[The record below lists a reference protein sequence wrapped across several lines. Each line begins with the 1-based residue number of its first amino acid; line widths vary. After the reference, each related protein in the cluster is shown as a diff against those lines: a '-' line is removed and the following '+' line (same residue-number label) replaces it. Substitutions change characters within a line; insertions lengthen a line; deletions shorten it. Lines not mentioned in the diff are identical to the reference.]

1 MYQKFSLN
9 WLVAILFPLAAILWS
24 CQNEP
29 SRKMNEKKETRT
41 EQTKPPSD
49 SHLVFVG
56 TYTRKES
63 FVNGKAKGIY
73 VYEMDKKTGA
83 LKFVNQSPPTVNP
96 TYLVVHPNGK
106 YLYAVNEVGGDA
118 ANPTG
123 SVSAFSIDPVS
134 KELKPLN
141 SVSSH
146 GVAPCY
152 ISLEQSGKYVLVA
165 NYVSGTVAM
174 FPVLEDGTL
183 GEAASVVQHRGKGP
197 HPRQEGPHAHFIRNG
212 PDNRF
217 AYAADLGLDKIM
229 IYKMDLTKG
238 QLIPAEPN
246 AFAKTEAAAGPRQL
260 AFHPNKHWVYEINE
274 LNGTIE
280 AFQIDGATG
289 ALHHFQTI
297 RATEKRKGS
306 DLGSADIHITPS
318 GKFLYASSRGDEN
331 NIAMYSIDN
340 QSGKLSLIGFQST
353 LGKAPRNFAI
363 DPSGTFLLV
372 ANQDTDNVVTFRI
385 DPRSGKLMA
394 TGLQTKILTPVCLKF
409 W

>member
-1 MYQKFSLN
+1 MNQKISLN
-9 WLVAILFPLAAILWS
+9 WLIATIFSLVTIGWS
-24 CQNEP
+24 CQNE
-29 SRKMNEKKETRT
+29 SSGKMNEKKETRT
-41 EQTKPPSD
+41 EQTASSSD
-49 SHLVFVG
+49 SYLLFVG

-63 FVNGKAKGIY
+63 FVDGKAKGIY

-83 LKFVNQSPPTVNP
+83 LKFLSQSPPTVNP
-96 TYLVVHPNGK
+96 SYLTVHPNGK

-118 ANPTG
+118 ATPSG
-123 SVSAFSIDPVS
+123 GVSAFSIDPVS
-134 KELKPLN
+134 KELKLLN

-152 ISLEQSGKYVLVA
+152 ISVEQSGKYALVA

-174 FPVLEDGTL
+174 LPILEDGSL
-183 GEAASVVQHRGKGP
+183 GEAVSVVQHRGKGP
-197 HPRQEGPHAHFIRNG
+197 HPRQEGPHAHFIHKG

-217 AYAADLGLDKIM
+217 AYSADLGLDKIL
-229 IYKMDLTKG
+229 IYKMDLAKG
-238 QLIPAEPN
+238 QLIPAEPDG
-246 AFAKTEAAAGPRQL
+246 FAKTEAAAGPRQL
-260 AFHPNKHWVYEINE
+260 AFHPNKHWVYVISE

-280 AFQIDGATG
+280 AFQIDSASG
-289 ALHHFQTI
+289 ALHRFQTI
-297 RATEKRKGS
+297 GATEKRKGS

-385 DPRSGKLMA
+385 DPQSGKLLE
-394 TGLQTKILTPVCLKF
+394 TGLEAKMLTPVCLKF